1 MVEAQGHM
9 QTETVIAYMVI
20 AGIIGFLIDI
30 IMVMVERILLK
41 WREA

>member
-9 QTETVIAYMVI
+9 QTDTVIAYMII

-30 IMVMVERILLK
+30 VMLMVEKLLLR